1 MASRDPSTTPA
12 EDRNGASGKKDR
24 QQIEMNNMA
33 SPQPQMPIEE
43 DLMGLARLG
52 ELRAIQKL
60 FDSGKY
66 NANSADEQGITAL
79 HWAAINGHYALC
91 HFLIQAGANV
101 NAKGGDAEATPILWA
116 SKKCN
121 LDIVNLLL
129 HNGADPLIADDQG
142 YNLLHCATL
151 DGNVFQLVLLLH
163 EAEIPVDVPDSQ
175 GHTSLMWA
183 AYKGYPACVD
193 VLLRWGA
200 DVHARDQQGF
210 TALHWALV
218 KGAYGCI
225 QKLVEYGADRALA
238 DSGFDAAGNP
248 REFPLAFVKDRRK
261 FLSRFFFCWPFV
273 VLGVS
278 LYILSNF
285 WVYVGVPMSLI
296 VSYAL
301 QWLAQQLLR
310 WAPSD
315 MKHMHKTPFLAGVFV
330 ATLLWVGIRWITH
343 ILPVTWSS
351 YFLMNLFF
359 AMSFGLTTYFYVMC
373 AFTDPGYIPKSGS
386 RGQQKAVIG
395 DLLQNKIFDERH
407 FCTACMIRKPLRSK
421 HCGRCKRCVAREDHH
436 CPWVDNCVGVNN
448 HRHFVQY
455 LIFLAIGIAL
465 IIRLTLAYLS
475 LLPAPTNLD
484 CAILRPD
491 LCAEFSKD
499 TFTLWTNIWG
509 GFQLIWVALLLF
521 VQLTQVA
528 RAMTTY
534 ESMSGNRDAG
544 PLTTALVTGSTSPEG
559 GQVDAS
565 GGGPEAGAQGG
576 ARRRKEKK
584 EGCWAQWK
592 KLLGLDTFIATAL
605 HGSRAAEVQARRRQN
620 PFTRGVVRNCLD
632 FWVDGGGFGEGEGER
647 DGRVGR

>member
-1 MASRDPSTTPA
+1 M
-12 EDRNGASGKKDR
+12 
-24 QQIEMNNMA
+24 
-33 SPQPQMPIEE
+33 
-43 DLMGLARLG
+43 
-52 ELRAIQKL
+52 
-60 FDSGKY
+60 
-66 NANSADEQGITAL
+66 
-79 HWAAINGHYALC
+79 
-91 HFLIQAGANV
+91 

-225 QKLVEYGADRALA
+225 QKLVEYGADRFAENNEGKTPAVTAKEMNSVRQWHRALA

-315 MKHMHKTPFLAGVFV
+315 MKHMHKTVSHILTNRRTAVDEVSISPFLQV
-330 ATLLWVGIRWITH
+330 
-343 ILPVTWSS
+343 
-351 YFLMNLFF
+351 
-359 AMSFGLTTYFYVMC
+359 
-373 AFTDPGYIPKSGS
+373 
-386 RGQQKAVIG
+386 
-395 DLLQNKIFDERH
+395 
-407 FCTACMIRKPLRSK
+407 
-421 HCGRCKRCVAREDHH
+421 
-436 CPWVDNCVGVNN
+436 
-448 HRHFVQY
+448 
-455 LIFLAIGIAL
+455 
-465 IIRLTLAYLS
+465 S
-475 LLPAPTNLD
+475 L
-484 CAILRPD
+484 
-491 LCAEFSKD
+491 
-499 TFTLWTNIWG
+499 
-509 GFQLIWVALLLF
+509 
-521 VQLTQVA
+521 
-528 RAMTTY
+528 
-534 ESMSGNRDAG
+534 
-544 PLTTALVTGSTSPEG
+544 
-559 GQVDAS
+559 
-565 GGGPEAGAQGG
+565 
-576 ARRRKEKK
+576 
-584 EGCWAQWK
+584 
-592 KLLGLDTFIATAL
+592 
-605 HGSRAAEVQARRRQN
+605 
-620 PFTRGVVRNCLD
+620 
-632 FWVDGGGFGEGEGER
+632 
-647 DGRVGR
+647 